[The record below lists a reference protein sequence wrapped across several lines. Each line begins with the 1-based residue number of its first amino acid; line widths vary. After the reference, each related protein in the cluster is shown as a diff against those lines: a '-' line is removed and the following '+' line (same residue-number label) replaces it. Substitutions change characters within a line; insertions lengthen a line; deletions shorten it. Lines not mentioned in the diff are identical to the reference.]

1 MPQIDTGPTDGPPGE
16 QLKTAWVTL
25 TGPEAHEL
33 LAALQAWAE
42 ERAEGGQRS
51 GFGVGRRGLEVGEAE
66 LPVVVGAD
74 EEQVFALP

>member
-1 MPQIDTGPTDGPPGE
+1 MRQIDTGPTDGPPGE
-16 QLKTAWVTL
+16 RLKTAWVTL

-51 GFGVGRRGLEVGEAE
+51 GWHTHITDSEGTELTIAVEPAEHPGR
-66 LPVVVGAD
+66 
-74 EEQVFALP
+74 